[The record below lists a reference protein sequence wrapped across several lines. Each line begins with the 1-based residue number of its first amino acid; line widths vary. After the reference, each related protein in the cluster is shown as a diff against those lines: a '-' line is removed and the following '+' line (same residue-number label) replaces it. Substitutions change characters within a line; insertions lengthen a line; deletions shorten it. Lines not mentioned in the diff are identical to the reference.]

1 MYEALLIIHF
11 LALAA
16 GIGLSITL
24 AVQSAH
30 ARRLPPEDADR
41 FMAQAAKAAVIAP
54 IAVLLTILSGVGLA
68 WQQGWAPLDFGL
80 GFWLKMA
87 AVALLLICV
96 AGAKIQGDKARAN
109 PSGPGIARAEA
120 CGKGALVTSVLAVI
134 AAVLTFG

>member
-1 MYEALLIIHF
+1 MYDALLIIHF

-24 AVQSAH
+24 AVQA
-30 ARRLPPEDADR
+30 AFAARLPTEEAGR
-41 FMAQAAKAAVIAP
+41 FMALASKAAVIAP
-54 IAVLLTILSGVGLA
+54 IAVLLLILSGVGLL
-68 WQQGWAPLDFGL
+68 WQLGWAPLDFGL

-96 AGAKIQGDKARAN
+96 AGAKIQGDKARAD
-109 PSGPGIARAEA
+109 PSGPGVARAEA
-120 CGKGALVTSVLAVI
+120 FGKGALVTSVLAVI